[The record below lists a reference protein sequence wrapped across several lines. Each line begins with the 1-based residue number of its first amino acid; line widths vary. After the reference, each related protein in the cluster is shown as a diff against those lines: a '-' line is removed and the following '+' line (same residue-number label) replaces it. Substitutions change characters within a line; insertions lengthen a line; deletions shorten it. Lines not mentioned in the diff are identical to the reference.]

1 MDADLEGEF
10 ETRVAESSV
19 LAFRVA
25 YSVLRNREEA
35 EDVAQNALI
44 KAYRHFRSLRGRDR
58 FKAWLVRIAW
68 RLAINRVRGN
78 RRRAIRE
85 DAPAVVRA
93 PATAEEILVSSER
106 AAHIWRAIDDLPE
119 KLRTVVVLASME
131 DYQVA
136 DVARLLALP
145 EGTVKSRL
153 FLARKRLAEKLQW
166 IVKDW

>member
-58 FKAWLVRIAW
+58 FRAWLVRIAW
-68 RLAINRVRGN
+68 RHALEIKPSADFNAQLYERLAVE
-78 RRRAIRE
+78 RRARVWLRWPMLAMAAGAAAAIVL
-85 DAPAVVRA
+85 AVVLLRSPAREARTASA
-93 PATAEEILVSSER
+93 PPAPIATPSPAPR
-106 AAHIWRAIDDLPE
+106 GPAAA
-119 KLRTVVVLASME
+119 
-131 DYQVA
+131 Q
-136 DVARLLALP
+136 
-145 EGTVKSRL
+145 
-153 FLARKRLAEKLQW
+153 
-166 IVKDW
+166 